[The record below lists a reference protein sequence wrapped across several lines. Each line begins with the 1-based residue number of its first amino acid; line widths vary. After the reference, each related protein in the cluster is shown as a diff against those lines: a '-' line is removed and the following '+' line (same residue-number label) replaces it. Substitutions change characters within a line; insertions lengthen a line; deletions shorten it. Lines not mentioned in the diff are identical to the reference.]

1 MFDVLKETGKDVREI
16 AADLAFS
23 ISLSLP
29 HYEAWKATFPAAEWP
44 NEFNRLLARLSGQY
58 SLQAEILEHERE
70 FDLGFFIRSFRV
82 VRVGLLGLGLETAHC
97 YASYD
102 LLCLGHLLAYLLIM
116 ADII

>member
-1 MFDVLKETGKDVREI
+1 MAK
-16 AADLAFS
+16 
-23 ISLSLP
+23 LP
-29 HYEAWKATFPAAEWP
+29 DGGVGL
-44 NEFNRLLARLSGQY
+44 RLGLGWGLGLWWGLLGLGR
-58 SLQAEILEHERE
+58 
-70 FDLGFFIRSFRV
+70 GFFTRSFKV

>member
-1 MFDVLKETGKDVREI
+1 MAKLPDGRVGLLLRGLVLWWG
-16 AADLAFS
+16 
-23 ISLSLP
+23 
-29 HYEAWKATFPAAEWP
+29 
-44 NEFNRLLARLSGQY
+44 LLGLGW
-58 SLQAEILEHERE
+58 
-70 FDLGFFIRSFRV
+70 GFFTRSFRV

>member
-1 MFDVLKETGKDVREI
+1 MAKLPDGGVGLGLLLRGLVLWWGLLGLGW
-16 AADLAFS
+16 DLRR
-23 ISLSLP
+23 SL
-29 HYEAWKATFPAAEWP
+29 
-44 NEFNRLLARLSGQY
+44 RR
-58 SLQAEILEHERE
+58 
-70 FDLGFFIRSFRV
+70 GFFTRSFRN